1 MAELAVLPVEVENKK
16 TTGGRTP
23 GSPYLSV
30 KAVTQEGIRRT
41 LVVFEESLFQSVQD
55 AFLDKYPIKV
65 RTGDT
70 DNSTNQ
76 VKDVLGKAEPLPE
89 PSTVG
94 GSAGAHQPARTDYY
108 QFKPMNPDD
117 RRFDLR
123 KNALNNASAVAL
135 ERMRQTPGT
144 VSYEPSA
151 IADFTLRIAEMY
163 YEWFIQPDSVA
174 DNDEE

>member
-70 DNSTNQ
+70 ENSTNQ

-94 GSAGAHQPARTDYY
+94 GSAGAHQSARTDYY
-108 QFKPMNPDD
+108 QFKPMNPQD
-117 RRFDLR
+117 REFDLR
-123 KNALNNASAVAL
+123 KTALNNASAASL
-135 ERMRQTPGT
+135 ERMRQIGRWE
-144 VSYEPSA
+144 SFEPTA
-151 IADFTLRIAEMY
+151 LADFTLRVADMY
-163 YEWFIQPDSVA
+163 YEWLLQSPPDA
-174 DNDEE
+174 DADEE